1 MEKKESSFFDLI
13 KHLGLAIIVLIV
25 LVYGFFNVYL
35 PISTNQGET
44 ISVPD
49 LQGMMHY
56 DVAEFLDKRNLR
68 YEIEADSGYSA
79 KYPPLAVLKQFPLA
93 NDKVK
98 ENRKIYLTLN
108 TKKPPVIKLPSLYGL
123 SIKNAILEFNS
134 LGFLLGTTT
143 YKPASHLNTIMS
155 MSIVGK
161 KYQGGELVAKGSKID
176 FILADGLGNRHLESP
191 NLEGLDLE
199 EAKTVIFGSGL
210 KFRNAVYKE
219 EDDIMVEAVN
229 SEGEE
234 YLKEV
239 PMAKGKVFK
248 QKPRAGKQ
256 IRIGTEVDIWLVE
269 IDSVS
274 SDSAPKLD

>member
-1 MEKKESSFFDLI
+1 MEKKESNFFDLI

-108 TKKPPVIKLPSLYGL
+108 TMKPPVIKLPRLYGL
-123 SIKNAILEFNS
+123 SIKNAILELNS

-155 MSIVGK
+155 MSIAGK
-161 KYQGGELVAKGSKID
+161 KYQGGEPVAKGSKID
-176 FILADGLGNRHLESP
+176 FILADGLGNRQLESP
-191 NLEGLDLE
+191 NLEGLDIE

-210 KFRNAVYKE
+210 KFRNAVYNKE
-219 EDDIMVEAVN
+219 GNILVEAIN

-234 YLKEV
+234 YMKKV
-239 PMAKGKVFK
+239 PMTKGKVFK
-248 QKPRAGKQ
+248 QKPGAGKQ

-274 SDSAPKLD
+274 NDSAPKLD

>member
-68 YEIEADSGYSA
+68 YEIEADSGYSP

-108 TKKPPVIKLPSLYGL
+108 TKNPPVIKLPRLYGL
-123 SIKNAILEFNS
+123 SIKNAILELNS

-155 MSIVGK
+155 MSIAGK
-161 KYQGGELVAKGSKID
+161 NYQGGELVAKGSKID
-176 FILADGLGNRHLESP
+176 FILADGLGNRQLESP

-210 KFRNAVYKE
+210 KFRNAVYNKE
-219 EDDIMVEAVN
+219 GNVLVKAINFDGD
-229 SEGEE
+229 E
-234 YLKEV
+234 YMKEV

-248 QKPRAGKQ
+248 QKPEAGKQ

-269 IDSVS
+269 IDSVA